1 MNGSC
6 EKCSYF
12 EKLSARL
19 EFVTTQQGSIEQN
32 IRIFEEY
39 NRVNRLK
46 IVRLTNEIAILR
58 NELHSLDA
66 NDVEERHFP
75 SVMISIKKSS
85 IERFKEQID
94 EYDRKIVIEKRVHA
108 MFESWK
114 REDLFRAC
122 SLAIVKH

>member
-12 EKLSARL
+12 DKLSARL
-19 EFVTTQQGSIEQN
+19 EFVARQQGAIEQN
-32 IRIFEEY
+32 IRIFQEY

-46 IVRLTNEIAILR
+46 INRLTNEIAIWR
-58 NELHSLDA
+58 NELDSLDA
-66 NDVEERHFP
+66 NNVKERHFP
-75 SVMISIKKSS
+75 SVMISIKESS
-85 IERFKEQID
+85 VERFKEQID
-94 EYDRKIVIEKRVHA
+94 EYDRKIVIEKRIHK

-114 REDLFRAC
+114 KEDLFRAC

>member
-12 EKLSARL
+12 DKLSARL
-19 EFVTTQQGSIEQN
+19 EFVTTQQGAIEQN

-39 NRVNRLK
+39 NRFNRLK

-58 NELHSLDA
+58 NELDSLDA

-75 SVMISIKKSS
+75 SVMISIKESS

-94 EYDRKIVIEKRVHA
+94 QYDRKIVIEKRVQA

-114 REDLFRAC
+114 KEDLFMAC
-122 SLAIVKH
+122 SVAIVKH